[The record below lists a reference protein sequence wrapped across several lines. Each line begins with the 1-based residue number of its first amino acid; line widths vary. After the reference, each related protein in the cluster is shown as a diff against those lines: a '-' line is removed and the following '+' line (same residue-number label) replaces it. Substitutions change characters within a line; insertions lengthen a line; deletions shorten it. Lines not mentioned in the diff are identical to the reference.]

1 MDKSI
6 ILKDNYNKNIDHTHK
21 IKIINLK
28 RRVDR
33 KEAMIKKLKENNIQ
47 QYNFIEAVDGIQLNP
62 TKELNDLFKGNDFDS
77 RRGFIGCALTHYNLF
92 LSLLQDTRNDYYI
105 IMEDDINFCKDFD
118 KKILCGSYVA
128 YRPPI
133 FLQEKKH
140 TLHIQQL

>member
-6 ILKDNYNKNIDHTHK
+6 ILKDNYNKNIDNTHK

-33 KEAMIKKLKENNIQ
+33 KEAMVKKLKENNIQ
-47 QYNFIEAVDGIQLNP
+47 QYDFIEAVDGMRLNP

-92 LSLLQDTRNDYYI
+92 LWRTI
-105 IMEDDINFCKDFD
+105 
-118 KKILCGSYVA
+118 
-128 YRPPI
+128 
-133 FLQEKKH
+133 
-140 TLHIQQL
+140 